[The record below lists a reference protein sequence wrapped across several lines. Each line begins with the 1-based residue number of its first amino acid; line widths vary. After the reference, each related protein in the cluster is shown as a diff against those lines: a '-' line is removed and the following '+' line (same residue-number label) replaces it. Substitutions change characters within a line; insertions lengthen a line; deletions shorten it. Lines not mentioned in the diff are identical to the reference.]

1 MKRLLMIAYHFPPHS
16 GSSGIQRTLNLA
28 RALPAFGWQ
37 PEILTASRQ
46 AYESVRPI
54 GAGDLPQGLIVHRAP
69 ALDTKRHLA
78 VMGHYPGFLA
88 RPDRWRSWWLPA
100 TVLGLHLIAS
110 GRFDALWST
119 FPIATAHRIG
129 ASLARLS
136 GLPWVADLRDPMA
149 HDGYP
154 RDPAQWKAYEKVERR
169 VFERASAIVTVTPGC
184 AEYYRQR
191 YPQAAPRIH
200 LIRNGADP
208 WSEPPPP
215 VAAQTHF
222 VLLHSGLIYPWERDP
237 SALFDALAL
246 LSVRRPDLVNRLRLV
261 LRAPG
266 ERDWLVALAR
276 SRSVEP
282 LVEILPPLDSAAARR
297 EMQQASA
304 LLALQAENCAL
315 QIPAKLYEYARTALP
330 IVSLS
335 SPGSDTW
342 NETLK
347 LGGVCSAIDDPEAIC
362 ALLTRL
368 FDEPASFARPADT
381 SPGYAERAEALA
393 RLLDSLS
400 PGLGIS
406 SSKPV
411 AREG

>member
-37 PEILTASRQ
+37 PEILTANRQ
-46 AYESVRPI
+46 AYESARPI
-54 GAGDLPQGLIVHRAP
+54 GAGDLPDGLIVHRAL
-69 ALDTKRHLA
+69 ALDAKRHLA
-78 VMGHYPGFLA
+78 IMGHYPGFLA

-100 TVLGLHLIAS
+100 TMLGLRLIAS

-184 AEYYRQR
+184 AEYYRRR
-191 YPQAAPRIH
+191 YPQAAAHIH

-208 WSEPPPP
+208 WPEDSPP
-215 VAAQTHF
+215 AAPGAHF

-246 LSVRRPDLVNRLRLV
+246 LRVRRPDLASRLRLV

-266 ERDWLVALAR
+266 ASDWLVALAR
-276 SRSVEP
+276 SRSIET
-282 LVEILPPLDSAAARR
+282 LVEILPPLDSTAARR
-297 EMQQASA
+297 EMRQASA
-304 LLALQAENCAL
+304 LLVLQAENCAL

-330 IVSLS
+330 IISLS

-342 NETLK
+342 SETLK
-347 LGGVCSAIDDPEAIC
+347 LGGACTALDDPEAIST
-362 ALLTRL
+362 LLTRL
-368 FDEPASFARPADT
+368 IEDPASFARQADT
-381 SPGYAERAEALA
+381 SAGTSERGEALA
-393 RLLDSLS
+393 RLLDSLA

-406 SSKPV
+406 SSKPA